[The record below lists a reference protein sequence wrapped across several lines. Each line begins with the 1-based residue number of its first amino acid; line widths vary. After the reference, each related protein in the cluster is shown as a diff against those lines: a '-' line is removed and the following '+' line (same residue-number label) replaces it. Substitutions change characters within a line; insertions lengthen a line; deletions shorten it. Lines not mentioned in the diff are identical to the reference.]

1 MKLWAL
7 RMENSATKQ
16 PITGQI
22 ASHLDD
28 RSSQQPG
35 QEGASEGEV
44 FSKWSWGVP
53 GRRLEDRIRDLCARA
68 VYEQGTEWSRTVSE
82 LQVAIQEHLLRLANT
97 TALTLVGK
105 PEVVR
110 ERRHT

>member
-1 MKLWAL
+1 MANPA
-7 RMENSATKQ
+7 RKQ

-22 ASHLDD
+22 VFHLDY
-28 RSSQQPG
+28 RSSQHSEH
-35 QEGASEGEV
+35 EGASEGEV
-44 FSKWSWGVP
+44 FSQWSRGVP

-68 VYEQGTEWSRTVSE
+68 VYEQGAEWSRTVSE
-82 LQVAIQEHLLRLANT
+82 LQTAIQEHLLRLANT

-110 ERRHT
+110 ERRHP

>member
-1 MKLWAL
+1 M
-7 RMENSATKQ
+7 
-16 PITGQI
+16 
-22 ASHLDD
+22 
-28 RSSQQPG
+28 
-35 QEGASEGEV
+35 
-44 FSKWSWGVP
+44 P

-68 VYEQGTEWSRTVSE
+68 VYEQGAEWSRTVSE

-110 ERRHT
+110 ERRQT